1 MQHVFVESNWIFD
14 YAAPAHHRSQA
25 AVELLDRAQS
35 GEFTLHIP
43 NCCIGEARKA
53 ILEKCQPRKE
63 ASAIREFLAHAES
76 SNQITKNNA
85 AIVRTHLQQYEQSIQ
100 GDLVQ
105 LDEKLRALASLGHV
119 KLFGLDDEMLRRAT
133 QLEIEGIHLKPY
145 DQAILAGILVSAER
159 LWNSGERILSFCVTD
174 ADLQPWNR
182 DGGPKIRL
190 VEAYNSAHVW
200 VYEDFT
206 MTHDPRPLGF
216 E

>member
-1 MQHVFVESNWIFD
+1 VPHVFVESNWIFE
-14 YAAPAHHRSQA
+14 YAAPAHHQSPV
-25 AVELLDRAQS
+25 AVDLVERARR

-63 ASAIREFLAHAES
+63 AGAIRDFLAHAES
-76 SNQITKNNA
+76 RKQITKNNA
-85 AIVRTHLQQYEQSIQ
+85 ALVRTHLQQYEQSIHR
-100 GDLVQ
+100 DLGQ
-105 LDEKLRALASLGHV
+105 LDEKLRTLGSLAYV

-145 DQAILAGILVSAER
+145 DQAILAGILVIAER
-159 LWNSGERILSFCVTD
+159 RWNSGERMLSFCVTD

-190 VEAYNSAHVW
+190 VEAYNSAHLW

-206 MTHDPRPLGF
+206 LTTPARRPGF
-216 E
+216 G